1 MHARQAAPVQWQIDC
16 RIQCEF
22 STLAWTVRPLLLV
35 QLYQVTAHQSMT
47 NVPTAIFISW
57 SLIVSINVLIGHR
70 KTKPAHKS
78 SLVAWHFSSTTSQS
92 LGQ

>member
-16 RIQCEF
+16 RR
-22 STLAWTVRPLLLV
+22 STLALTVGPLLLA
-35 QLYQVTAHQSMT
+35 QLYQVTAHQSMA